1 MKEVIAMNK
10 APFYKSLGYAWSGI
24 WACIKK
30 ERNMKIHL
38 GMMIA
43 VIICGLIFSLTYT
56 EWIICILLF
65 GIVMALELLNTA
77 VEAVVDLVSPTYHP
91 LAKLAKD
98 TAAGAVLVAAIAA
111 AIIGLMI
118 FIPKLIF

>member
-10 APFYKSLGYAWSGI
+10 VPFYKSLGYAWSGI

-77 VEAVVDLVSPTYHP
+77 VEAVVDLVSPAYHP

-111 AIIGLMI
+111 AIIGLII

>member
-1 MKEVIAMNK
+1 MNK